1 MNDSAPLLEVRDL
14 SKRFGSV
21 VALRSATLTLS
32 RGEIHAL
39 MGANGAGKS
48 TLVKILTGVFPADS
62 GTITVHGAGRTF
74 RSPAEARRA
83 GIVSVYQDP
92 ALVPDLTVNQN
103 MQLADVSLASVREH
117 LTDLGIADLK
127 FSEFARNIPY
137 PVLRLI
143 DLARALASDPI
154 VLMLDEITA
163 ALPADLSEHVFAVVR
178 RWRERGNSVIFIS
191 HRIAEVAALCDR
203 ATVLRDG
210 VSVGVTDAARGS
222 EDRIVSLMLGVDA
235 AKASPAE
242 AAPQRIDWGAAEK
255 RAALE
260 VRDLRCG
267 PVLKTVS
274 FSLRGGEILGV
285 AALEGQGQQELFDC
299 IAGVRRHDGGEIVA
313 YGRKLKLNHP
323 GDAIAAG
330 LVLVPANRLQALLP
344 QRSIRENVALP
355 LVRNPSNWGLIRGH
369 NERQRVAPA
378 VKRLQIDA
386 RAGSELR
393 QLSGGNQQKVVIAR
407 WIATGFQTLLCF
419 DPTRGIDVGTKHQI
433 YRLLREMADA
443 GSSVLLFTSE
453 LPEIGLVCDRT
464 IVLFGGEIVAEM
476 PASEADEG
484 TLLRAAHG
492 MGVAHGLAADHRM
505 DAPRRGTD
513 ANADS
518 QDGNPPPPPDRASVR
533 TPVFRGA
540 MGRSPS
546 PAQRGRMGTIGAAI
560 DKIKGAV
567 VGYPALIGMPFL
579 LIVFLAATVAIHPTF
594 DSFDAQSLAM
604 AALPLACAAAAQA
617 VVVISGGIDL
627 SVGSVIAVANV
638 LAASTMRDASFA
650 EAILL
655 AVAILVAGAAIGAV
669 NGFLVVVSRVPD
681 VIVTLTTGFIW
692 GGVALMILEKPGG
705 GAPPEFLNLGAGTL
719 ITEWLSNSLV
729 LLVVSLA
736 AVWIP
741 VRRSKAGLRIYATGS
756 DRIAAFRSGVNVEA
770 ARLVAYVLGGLFS
783 AIGGVGLT
791 MTTGIGSPKAGVLY
805 TLSGLA
811 AVVIGGVSLT
821 GGRGE
826 ITGPVIAA
834 FVLTLIPADLIFLN
848 IDPNFGQVI
857 QGTLIVLVVMA
868 GGLIAAVR
876 NRK

>member
-14 SKRFGSV
+14 AKRFGSV
-21 VALRSATLTLS
+21 VALRSATLTIS

-48 TLVKILTGVFPADS
+48 TLVKILTGVYPADG
-62 GTITVHGAGRTF
+62 GTITVDGAVRRF

-92 ALVPDLTVNQN
+92 ALVPDLTVSQN
-103 MQLADVSLASVREH
+103 MRLAGVPFASVRNH
-117 LTDLGIADLK
+117 LNGLGIADLN
-127 FSEFARNIPY
+127 FGELVRDIPY

-143 DLARALASDPI
+143 DLARALASDPV

-163 ALPADLSEHVFAVVR
+163 ALPADLSERVFAAVR

-210 VSVGVTDAARGS
+210 VSVGVTNAARGS
-222 EDRIVSLMLGVDA
+222 EDRIVSLMLGVEAVKAGPANA
-235 AKASPAE
+235 A
-242 AAPQRIDWGAAEK
+242 QRRIEPGVSGEP
-255 RAALE
+255 AALE
-260 VRDLRCG
+260 VRDLCYG
-267 PVLKTVS
+267 HMLKNVS
-274 FSLRGGEILGV
+274 FSLRAGEILGV

-299 IAGVRRHDGGEIVA
+299 IAGVRGHDTGEIVA
-313 YGRKLKLNHP
+313 HGRKLKLTHP

-355 LVRNPSNWGLIRGH
+355 LVRNPSNWGLISAAA
-369 NERQRVAPA
+369 ERQRVGAA

-393 QLSGGNQQKVVIAR
+393 RLSGGNQQKVGIAR
-407 WIATGFQTLLCF
+407 WIAAGFQTLLCF
-419 DPTRGIDVGTKHQI
+419 DPTRGIDIGTKHQI
-433 YRLLREMADA
+433 YRLLRETADA

-453 LPEIGLVCDRT
+453 LPEIGLVCDRA
-464 IVLFGGEIVAEM
+464 IVMFGGEIVAEM
-476 PASEADEG
+476 PASEADEEA
-484 TLLRAAHG
+484 LLRAAHG
-492 MGVAHGLAADHRM
+492 MGVARGMGAGQGAG
-505 DAPRRGTD
+505 APRRGTNITAPAD
-513 ANADS
+513 NWSANVQGPGQGS
-518 QDGNPPPPPDRASVR
+518 RV
-533 TPVFRGA
+533 
-540 MGRSPS
+540 
-546 PAQRGRMGTIGAAI
+546 I
-560 DKIKGAV
+560 DKIAGALA
-567 VGYPALIGMPFL
+567 GNPAMFGMPAL
-579 LIVFLAATVAIHPTF
+579 LIVFLAATVAIHPAF
-594 DSFDAQSLAM
+594 DSFDAQSVAM

-627 SVGSVIAVANV
+627 SIGSVMAVANV
-638 LAASTMRDASFA
+638 LAASTMKDASFG
-650 EAILL
+650 EALLL
-655 AVAILVAGAAIGAV
+655 AVAILIVGGAIGAV
-669 NGFLVVVSRVPD
+669 NGLLVLVSRVPD

-692 GGVALMILEKPGG
+692 GGVALLILEKPGG
-705 GAPPEFLNLGAGTL
+705 GAPPEFLNLGTGTL
-719 ITEWLSNSLV
+719 ITDWLSNSLV

-741 VRRSKAGLRIYATGS
+741 VRRSKTGLRIYATGS
-756 DRIAAFRSGVNVEA
+756 DRIAAFRSGVNVEL
-770 ARLVAYVLGGLFS
+770 ARLLAYVLGGLFS

-791 MTTGIGSPKAGVLY
+791 MTTGIGSPHAGVLY

-821 GGRGE
+821 GGRGG

-868 GGLIAAVR
+868 GGLITSLR
-876 NRK
+876 DRR

>member
-1 MNDSAPLLEVRDL
+1 
-14 SKRFGSV
+14 
-21 VALRSATLTLS
+21 
-32 RGEIHAL
+32 

-48 TLVKILTGVFPADS
+48 TLVKIFTGVYPADS
-62 GTITVHGAGRTF
+62 GTIAVDGAGRTF

-103 MQLADVSLASVREH
+103 MRLADVSFASVRNH
-117 LTDLGIADLK
+117 LRDLGIADLK
-127 FSEFARNIPY
+127 FSELARNIPY

-163 ALPADLSEHVFAVVR
+163 ALPADLSERVFAVVR

-222 EDRIVSLMLGVDA
+222 EDRIVSLMLGVEA
-235 AKASPAE
+235 MKASPAE
-242 AAPQRIDWGAAEK
+242 AAPGRIDWGAAEK

-260 VRDLRCG
+260 VRDLCYG
-267 PVLKTVS
+267 HMLKNVS

-299 IAGVRRHDGGEIVA
+299 IAGVNRHDGGEIVA

-355 LVRNPSNWGLIRGH
+355 LVRNPSNWGLIRGKS
-369 NERQRVAPA
+369 ERQRVAPA

-393 QLSGGNQQKVVIAR
+393 RLSGGNQQKVVIAR

-453 LPEIGLVCDRT
+453 LPEIGLVCDRA

-476 PASEADEG
+476 PASEADEE

-492 MGVAHGLAADHRM
+492 MGVAHGMAADHGM
-505 DAPRRGTD
+505 DAPRRGPG
-513 ANADS
+513 ANADT
-518 QDGNPPPPPDRASVR
+518 QARRQAPGTEAILADGKPPPPPL
-533 TPVFRGA
+533 
-540 MGRSPS
+540 GRSPS
-546 PAQRGRMGTIGAAI
+546 PAARGRMGGLPPLRLQSAGEGDPVTPESSPRGGGGGSLRRAIAGALGVAI

-567 VGYPALIGMPFL
+567 VGYPALFGMPFL
-579 LIVFLAATVAIHPTF
+579 LIVFLAATVAIHPAF
-594 DSFDAQSLAM
+594 DSFDAQSVAM

-627 SVGSVIAVANV
+627 SVGSVMAVANV
-638 LAASTMRDASFA
+638 LAASTMKDVELRRG
-650 EAILL
+650 
-655 AVAILVAGAAIGAV
+655 AVARRGDSGRWRGDRRGQRAPRRRL
-669 NGFLVVVSRVPD
+669 SRP
-681 VIVTLTTGFIW
+681 
-692 GGVALMILEKPGG
+692 
-705 GAPPEFLNLGAGTL
+705 
-719 ITEWLSNSLV
+719 
-729 LLVVSLA
+729 
-736 AVWIP
+736 
-741 VRRSKAGLRIYATGS
+741 
-756 DRIAAFRSGVNVEA
+756 
-770 ARLVAYVLGGLFS
+770 
-783 AIGGVGLT
+783 
-791 MTTGIGSPKAGVLY
+791 
-805 TLSGLA
+805 
-811 AVVIGGVSLT
+811 
-821 GGRGE
+821 
-826 ITGPVIAA
+826 
-834 FVLTLIPADLIFLN
+834 
-848 IDPNFGQVI
+848 
-857 QGTLIVLVVMA
+857 
-868 GGLIAAVR
+868 
-876 NRK
+876 

>member
-14 SKRFGSV
+14 AKRFGSV

-48 TLVKILTGVFPADS
+48 TLVKILTGVFPADG
-62 GTITVHGAGRTF
+62 GTITVDGAVRTI

-92 ALVPDLTVNQN
+92 ALVPDLTVSQN
-103 MQLADVSLASVREH
+103 MRLADVALASVRNH
-117 LTDLGIADLK
+117 LSDLGITDLN
-127 FSEFARNIPY
+127 FGELAREIPY

-210 VSVGVTDAARGS
+210 VTVGVTDAARGS
-222 EDRIVSLMLGVDA
+222 EDRIVSLMLGVEA
-235 AKASPAE
+235 VKSGPAE
-242 AAPQRIDWGAAEK
+242 AAPGRMDRGAAAEP
-255 RAALE
+255 AALE
-260 VRDLRCG
+260 VRDLSYG
-267 PVLKTVS
+267 HMLKNAS
-274 FSLRGGEILGV
+274 FSLRAGEILGV

-299 IAGVRRHDGGEIVA
+299 IAGVCRHDGGEIVA
-313 YGRKLKLNHP
+313 HGRKLKLNHP

-355 LVRNPSNWGLIRGH
+355 LVRNFAKWGLIPARS
-369 NERQRVAPA
+369 ERQRVAAA

-393 QLSGGNQQKVVIAR
+393 RLSGGNQQKVVIAR

-433 YRLLREMADA
+433 YRLLREMAEA

-453 LPEIGLVCDRT
+453 LPEIGLVCDRA

-476 PASEADEG
+476 PASAADEG

-492 MGVAHGLAADHRM
+492 MGAAQRIG
-505 DAPRRGTD
+505 ARRRGTGVT
-513 ANADS
+513 AAPADNTS
-518 QDGNPPPPPDRASVR
+518 SDVQGPG
-533 TPVFRGA
+533 RGSGLI
-540 MGRSPS
+540 GRI
-546 PAQRGRMGTIGAAI
+546 R
-560 DKIKGAV
+560 GAV
-567 VGYPALIGMPFL
+567 VGDPALFVMPAL
-579 LIVFLAATVAIHPTF
+579 LIVFLAATVAIHPAF
-594 DSFDAQSLAM
+594 DSFDAQSVAM

-627 SVGSVIAVANV
+627 SIGSVIAVANV
-638 LAASTMRDASFA
+638 LAASTMKDAGFGEA
-650 EAILL
+650 LLLAAAIL
-655 AVAILVAGAAIGAV
+655 IAGAAIGAV

-692 GGVALMILEKPGG
+692 GGIALMILEKPGG
-705 GAPPEFLNLGAGTL
+705 GAPPEFLNLGTGTL
-719 ITEWLSNSLV
+719 ITQWLSNSLV
-729 LLVVSLA
+729 LLVVSLT

-741 VRRSKAGLRIYATGS
+741 VRRSKTGLRIYATGS
-756 DRIAAFRSGVNVEA
+756 DRIAAFRSGVNIEL
-770 ARLVAYVLGGLFS
+770 ARLLAYVLGGLFS
-783 AIGGVGLT
+783 AIGGLGLT
-791 MTTGIGSPKAGVLY
+791 MTTGIGSPRAGVLY

-821 GGRGE
+821 GGRGG
-826 ITGPVIAA
+826 IMGPVIAA

-868 GGLIAAVR
+868 GGLATLAR
-876 NRK
+876 DRK